1 VHPWTIDDPTDMAR
15 FLDMGVD
22 GIITDRPDLM
32 LELLRTPAD

>member
-1 VHPWTIDDPTDMAR
+1 MAR

-32 LELLRTPAD
+32 LELLRTSESGS